1 MDRVQFIDTTLR
13 DGQQSM
19 WASGMR
25 TAMMLPALP
34 DIDRA
39 GFEAIEFF
47 VPSIQLKKLSREF
60 RDNPWHWVKLGAKSV
75 QDPSRLRLHS
85 GYTSYI
91 QEIPKCIGKLMLKIV
106 ADYGI
111 TEVRESNYWN
121 DFKDNNLIE
130 EIEEFHKLGM
140 SVIIN
145 LAYSVSPRHTD
156 EYFISRAK
164 DAVALKPYRICLK
177 DVGGIMTP
185 ERVRELVPKIQSA
198 IGDIPLEFHAHCSN
212 GLAPF
217 NVLEAVQ
224 SGIRHVHTAIPPLAN
239 GSSQPSIFNA
249 VRNVRALGYE
259 TDVDLTALK
268 AVEEHFTNI
277 ANRENLPIGVPLEY
291 DQTQYHHQVPGGM
304 ISNLRFQ
311 LEKVGMG
318 NGLEQALEEAVRVRA
333 DFGYPIM
340 ITPLSQYV
348 GTQAAINVMVG
359 ERYKEVSDDV
369 IRLALGQRGE
379 EATRVMDPDVRAK
392 ILNRPRAEELSRLSA
407 FDDMSIEE
415 ARRKYGKNLTDEE
428 LILEASAGEGAVDIA
443 RQAPFPQ
450 SYPYPYSLQH
460 PLVRL
465 TQKLIQITNK
475 SYISVQKGDFSLEV
489 KKVQQ

>member
-47 VPSIQLKKLSREF
+47 VPTIQLKKLLREF
-60 RDNPWHWVKLGAKSV
+60 RDNPWHWLKLGSKSV

-106 ADYGI
+106 ADCGI
-111 TEVRESNYWN
+111 TVVRESNYWN
-121 DFKDNNLIE
+121 DFGDNDLNE
-130 EIEEFHKLGM
+130 EIEEFSKLGM
-140 SVIIN
+140 SVVLN
-145 LAYSVSPRHTD
+145 LAYSVSPRHND
-156 EYFISRAK
+156 EYFVSRAK
-164 DAVALKPYRICLK
+164 DAAALKPYRICLK
-177 DVGGIMTP
+177 DVGGLMTP
-185 ERVRELVPKIQSA
+185 ERVWELVPKIQSA
-198 IGDIPLEFHAHCSN
+198 IGHIPLEFHAHCSN
-212 GLAPF
+212 SLAPF
-217 NVLEAVQ
+217 NILEAVKT
-224 SGIRHVHTAIPPLAN
+224 GIRHIHTAIPPFAN
-239 GSSQPSIFNA
+239 GSSQPSIFGA

-259 TDVDLTALK
+259 TDVDVSALK

-277 ANRENLPIGVPLEY
+277 AKRENLPIGAPLEY
-291 DQTQYHHQVPGGM
+291 DQAQYRHQIPGGM

-318 NGLEQALEEAVRVRA
+318 DRLEQALEEAVAVRA

-379 EATRVMDPDVRAK
+379 EAVEVMDSDVRAK

-407 FDDMSIEE
+407 FDDMPIEE
-415 ARRKYGKNLTDEE
+415 ARTKYGENLTDEE
-428 LILEASAGEGAVDIA
+428 LVLEASAGEGAADIA
-443 RQAPFPQ
+443 RQASLPQ
-450 SYPYPYSLQH
+450 PYPYPYPPEH

-465 TQKLIQITNK
+465 TEQLTQFKDK
-475 SYISVQKGDFSLEV
+475 SYIWVQKGDFSL
-489 KKVQQ
+489 KLST

>member
-1 MDRVQFIDTTLR
+1 MDQVQFIDTTLR

-47 VPSIQLKKLSREF
+47 VPTIQLKKLLREF
-60 RDNPWHWVKLGAKSV
+60 RDNPWHWLKLGSKSV

-106 ADYGI
+106 ADCGI
-111 TEVRESNYWN
+111 TVVRESNYWN
-121 DFKDNNLIE
+121 DFGDKDLNE
-130 EIEEFHKLGM
+130 EIEEFRKLGM
-140 SVIIN
+140 SVVLN
-145 LAYSVSPRHTD
+145 LAYSVSPRHND
-156 EYFISRAK
+156 EYFVSRAK
-164 DAVALKPYRICLK
+164 NAAALKPYRICLK
-177 DVGGIMTP
+177 DVGGLMTP

-198 IGDIPLEFHAHCSN
+198 IGRVPLEFHAHCSN

-217 NVLEAVQ
+217 NILEAVKT
-224 SGIRHVHTAIPPLAN
+224 GIRHIHAAIPPFAN
-239 GSSQPSIFNA
+239 GSSQPSIFGA
-249 VRNVRALGYE
+249 VRNVQALGYE
-259 TDVDLTALK
+259 TEVDLSALK

-277 ANRENLPIGVPLEY
+277 AKRESLPIGTPLEY
-291 DQTQYHHQVPGGM
+291 DQAQYRHQIPGGM

-318 NGLEQALEEAVRVRA
+318 DRLEQALEEAVAVRA

-379 EATRVMDPDVRAK
+379 EAIEVMDPDVRAK
-392 ILNRPRAEELSRLSA
+392 ILNRPRAEELSRLCA
-407 FDDMSIEE
+407 FEDIPLQE
-415 ARRKYGKNLTDEE
+415 ARMKYGENLTDEE
-428 LILEASAGEGAVDIA
+428 LVLEASAGEGAADIA
-443 RQAPFPQ
+443 RQAPLPQ
-450 SYPYPYSLQH
+450 PYPYPYPLEH
-460 PLVRL
+460 PLIRLTERL
-465 TQKLIQITNK
+465 TQFKNK
-475 SYISVQKGDFSLEV
+475 SYISIQKGDFSL
-489 KKVQQ
+489 KLST

>member
-1 MDRVQFIDTTLR
+1 MDQVQFIDTTLR

-47 VPSIQLKKLSREF
+47 VPTIQLKKLLREF
-60 RDNPWHWVKLGAKSV
+60 RDNPWHWLKLGSKSV

-106 ADYGI
+106 ADCGI
-111 TEVRESNYWN
+111 TVVRESNYWN
-121 DFKDNNLIE
+121 DFGDKDLNE
-130 EIEEFHKLGM
+130 EIEEFRKLGM
-140 SVIIN
+140 SVVLN
-145 LAYSVSPRHTD
+145 LAYSVSPRHND
-156 EYFISRAK
+156 EYFVSRAK
-164 DAVALKPYRICLK
+164 NAAALKPYRICLK
-177 DVGGIMTP
+177 DVGGLMTP

-198 IGDIPLEFHAHCSN
+198 IGRVPLEFHAHCSN

-217 NVLEAVQ
+217 NILEAVKT
-224 SGIRHVHTAIPPLAN
+224 GIRHIHAAIPPFAN
-239 GSSQPSIFNA
+239 GSSQPSIFGA
-249 VRNVRALGYE
+249 VRNVQALGYE
-259 TDVDLTALK
+259 TEVDLSALK

-277 ANRENLPIGVPLEY
+277 AKRESLPIGTPLEY
-291 DQTQYHHQVPGGM
+291 DQAQYRHQIPGGM

-318 NGLEQALEEAVRVRA
+318 DRLEQALEEAVAVRA

-379 EATRVMDPDVRAK
+379 EAIEVMDPDVRAK
-392 ILNRPRAEELSRLSA
+392 ILNRPRAEELSRLCA
-407 FDDMSIEE
+407 FEDIPLEE
-415 ARRKYGKNLTDEE
+415 ARMKYGENLTDEE
-428 LILEASAGEGAVDIA
+428 LVLEASAGEGAADIA
-443 RQAPFPQ
+443 RQAPLPQ
-450 SYPYPYSLQH
+450 PYPYPYPLEH
-460 PLVRL
+460 PLIRLTERL
-465 TQKLIQITNK
+465 TQFKNK
-475 SYISVQKGDFSLEV
+475 SYISIQKGDFSL
-489 KKVQQ
+489 KLST

>member
-1 MDRVQFIDTTLR
+1 MDQVQFIDTTLR

-47 VPSIQLKKLSREF
+47 VPTIQLKKLLREF
-60 RDNPWHWVKLGAKSV
+60 RDNPWHWLKLGSKSV

-106 ADYGI
+106 ADCGI
-111 TEVRESNYWN
+111 TVVRESNYWN
-121 DFKDNNLIE
+121 DFGDKDLNE
-130 EIEEFHKLGM
+130 EIEEFRKLGM
-140 SVIIN
+140 SVVLN
-145 LAYSVSPRHTD
+145 LAYSVSPRHND
-156 EYFISRAK
+156 EYFVSRAK
-164 DAVALKPYRICLK
+164 NAAALKPYRICLK
-177 DVGGIMTP
+177 DVGGLMTP

-198 IGDIPLEFHAHCSN
+198 IGRVPLEFHAHCSN

-217 NVLEAVQ
+217 NILEAVKT
-224 SGIRHVHTAIPPLAN
+224 GIRHIHAAIPPFAN
-239 GSSQPSIFNA
+239 GSSQPSIFGA
-249 VRNVRALGYE
+249 VRNVQALGYE
-259 TDVDLTALK
+259 TEVDLSALK

-277 ANRENLPIGVPLEY
+277 AKRESLPIGTPLEY
-291 DQTQYHHQVPGGM
+291 DQAQYRHQIPGGM

-318 NGLEQALEEAVRVRA
+318 DRLEQALEEAVAVRA

-379 EATRVMDPDVRAK
+379 EAIEVMEPDVRAK
-392 ILNRPRAEELSRLSA
+392 ILNRPRAEELSRLCA
-407 FDDMSIEE
+407 FEDIPLQE
-415 ARRKYGKNLTDEE
+415 ARMKYGENLTDEE
-428 LILEASAGEGAVDIA
+428 LVLEASAGEGAADIA
-443 RQAPFPQ
+443 RQAPLPQ
-450 SYPYPYSLQH
+450 PYPYPYPLEH
-460 PLVRL
+460 PLIRLTERL
-465 TQKLIQITNK
+465 TQFKNK
-475 SYISVQKGDFSLEV
+475 SYISIQKGDFSL
-489 KKVQQ
+489 KLST